1 MKPCKQ
7 RFGGLIV
14 DAPIDNRGKRTS
26 TISLRLP
33 GEMIIPTAVVKLEV
47 QAWERRQIAAA
58 MAKQDIEKVLEEK
71 ELREVG
77 MFDEMDSTRI
87 VRTILR
93 IN

>member
-1 MKPCKQ
+1 M
-7 RFGGLIV
+7 